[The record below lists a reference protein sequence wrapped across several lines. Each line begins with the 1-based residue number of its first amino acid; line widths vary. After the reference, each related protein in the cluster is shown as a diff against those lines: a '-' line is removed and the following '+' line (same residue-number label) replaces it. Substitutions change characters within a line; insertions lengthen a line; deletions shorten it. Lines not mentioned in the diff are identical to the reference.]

1 MLGDYLSESQADTLV
16 QQLQQDTPINRS
28 HGSKPAQVTPY
39 EFSKDKPK
47 SGQASGLHPLERL
60 HQTMLPEVRTALFE
74 LTRQRPTVTLESLP
88 PTIFMDC
95 KTAWSEP
102 CFLYHLRMDPLGVPM
117 VVALE
122 GALASGLVDLIFGG
136 DGAPL
141 KRGKRK
147 TFSQSEAQVGGKFME
162 RLFAVVQA
170 SWLELMPMNLTRQ
183 RMETQPQFANFLPD
197 TTVMSGF
204 RFSVAMGDGH
214 AGVALWFPDHELQS
228 LTHTLFPTA
237 LAGAESKDGV
247 WGHQIRRK
255 LEGAQ
260 VELSAEFAEF
270 QLSIAELISLQ
281 RGDII
286 PIGKPK
292 DITAK
297 VGDRA
302 VFSCGFGV
310 SQGRHAIRIE
320 QKLMDFSSLSDLQ
333 GTDNSNN
340 QQLSGDQNG

>member
-1 MLGDYLSESQADTLV
+1 MLGDYLSESQADTLM
-16 QQLQQDTPINRS
+16 QQLQKDTPINRS
-28 HGSKPAQVTPY
+28 HGSKPAQVKAF
-39 EFSKDKPK
+39 EFSKDTPK
-47 SGQASGLHPLERL
+47 VGPGANLHPLERL

-74 LTRQRPTVTLESLP
+74 LTRQRPTVTLETLP
-88 PTIFMDC
+88 HSIFVDC
-95 KTAWSEP
+95 KQQWSEP

-122 GALASGLVDLIFGG
+122 GELASGLVDLIFGG

-147 TFSQSEAQVGGKFME
+147 VFSQSEAQVAGKFME
-162 RLFAVVQA
+162 RLFALVQSA
-170 SWLELMPMNLTRQ
+170 WLELMPVNLIRQ

-204 RFSVAMGDGH
+204 RFSVAMGNGH

-228 LTHTLFPTA
+228 LAHSLFPAQTA
-237 LAGAESKDGV
+237 DAEAAGGV

-270 QLSIAELISLQ
+270 QLTIAELISLQ

-310 SQGRHAIRIE
+310 SQGRHAIRVE
-320 QKLMDFSSLSDLQ
+320 QKLSDLSSLSDLQ
-333 GTDNSNN
+333 GGDNSNN
-340 QQLSGDQNG
+340 QHLSGDQNG

>member
-1 MLGDYLSESQADTLV
+1 M
-16 QQLQQDTPINRS
+16 
-28 HGSKPAQVTPY
+28 
-39 EFSKDKPK
+39 
-47 SGQASGLHPLERL
+47 
-60 HQTMLPEVRTALFE
+60 
-74 LTRQRPTVTLESLP
+74 
-88 PTIFMDC
+88 
-95 KTAWSEP
+95 
-102 CFLYHLRMDPLGVPM
+102 
-117 VVALE
+117 
-122 GALASGLVDLIFGG
+122 GG
-136 DGAPL
+136 F
-141 KRGKRK
+141 K
-147 TFSQSEAQVGGKFME
+147 
-162 RLFAVVQA
+162 
-170 SWLELMPMNLTRQ
+170 
-183 RMETQPQFANFLPD
+183 
-197 TTVMSGF
+197 
-204 RFSVAMGDGH
+204 FSVAMGNGH

-228 LTHTLFPTA
+228 LSHTLFPSSA
-237 LAGAESKDGV
+237 QGAAPADGV

-320 QKLMDFSSLSDLQ
+320 QKLTEFSSLSDLQ
-333 GTDNSNN
+333 GTGNSHN
-340 QQLSGDQNG
+340 QHLSGDQNG